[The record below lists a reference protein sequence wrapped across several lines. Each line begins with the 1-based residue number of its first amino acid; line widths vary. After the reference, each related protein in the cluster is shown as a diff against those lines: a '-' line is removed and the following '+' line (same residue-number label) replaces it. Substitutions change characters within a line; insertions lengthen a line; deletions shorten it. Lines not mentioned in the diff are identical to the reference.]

1 MRSVTIISQDKVKAI
16 ATKLG
21 LQVKDKKGEFKV
33 FGEAGISKSVAVPNT
48 KGGATRIYLV
58 GFAIEGDGFLAHPKP
73 PAKTVT
79 VMVDHSLD
87 EKLVLKAVYKACK
100 SLASA
105 VKAAPAPVVTEAPAS
120 SPEAP
125 VEQEQVAQ
133 SA

>member
-1 MRSVTIISQDKVKAI
+1 MRSVTIIGQDKVRAI

-33 FGEAGISKSVAVPNT
+33 FGEAGIGKSIAIPNT

-58 GFAIEGDGFLAHPKP
+58 GFAIEGEGFVSHPKP

-87 EKLVLKAVYKACK
+87 EKLVLKAVFKACK
-100 SLASA
+100 ALASA

-120 SPEAP
+120 SPEPVVETAP
-125 VEQEQVAQ
+125 EAL